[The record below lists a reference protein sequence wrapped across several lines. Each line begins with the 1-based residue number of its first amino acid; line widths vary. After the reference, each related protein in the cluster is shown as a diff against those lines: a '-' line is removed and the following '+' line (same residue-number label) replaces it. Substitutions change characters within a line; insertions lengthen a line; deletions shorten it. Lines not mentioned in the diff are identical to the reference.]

1 MKRIA
6 RWAAQGA
13 LYAAFAAVL
22 AVFSQWPTYQ
32 HLAVDRAVIKLSLSH
47 QGKRLGDCE
56 TLSMDELAKLPPNM
70 RAPTRCPRERSALTV
85 EVDIDGVQVHRQ
97 TAAPTGLSGDGSAAV
112 YRRIEVPAGR
122 HRIAV
127 RLKDDA
133 RSVGFDYRREQEVI
147 LAPAEVLVID
157 FDAAGQ
163 EIVFQ

>member
-22 AVFSQWPTYQ
+22 AVFSHWPVYR
-32 HLAVDRAVIKLSLSH
+32 HLGPDRAVVKVSLSH
-47 QGKRLGDCE
+47 QGQRLGDCE
-56 TLSMDELAKLPPNM
+56 TLSPEELAKLPPNM
-70 RAPTRCPRERSALTV
+70 RAPTRCPRERSPLLV
-85 EVDIDGVQVHRQ
+85 EVDIDGVAALRQ
-97 TAAPTGLSGDGSAAV
+97 GAAPSGLSRDGPASI
-112 YRRIEVPAGR
+112 YRRIEVAAGR

-127 RLKDDA
+127 RFEDDA
-133 RSVGFDYRREQEVI
+133 QSSGFDHRREQDVT

-157 FDAAGQ
+157 FDSASQ